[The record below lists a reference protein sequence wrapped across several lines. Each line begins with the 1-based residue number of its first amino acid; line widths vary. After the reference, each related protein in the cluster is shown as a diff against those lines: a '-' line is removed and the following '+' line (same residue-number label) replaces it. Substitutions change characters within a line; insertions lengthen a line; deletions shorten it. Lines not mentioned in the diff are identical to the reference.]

1 MNSRFYQN
9 SVIKIFFITKMV
21 NLILNLNLVT
31 KSNKNIIK
39 SVKANPVRLEAKLK
53 LCNRS
58 MQRSKNR
65 TDPATS
71 VI

>member
-1 MNSRFYQN
+1 
-9 SVIKIFFITKMV
+9 MV

-31 KSNKNIIK
+31 KNNRNIIK
-39 SVKANPVRLEAKLK
+39 PVKANPVRLEAKLK

-65 TDPATS
+65 TDSATS
-71 VI
+71 LI